1 MTLESELAIFR
12 QRITTDSYPMSIS
25 EIANLY
31 RDGELDIH
39 PEFQRIFRW
48 SSAQRTKLIESVL
61 LGIPLPS
68 IFVAQNEGG
77 VWDVVDGVQRLS
89 TLFQFMGLLRDDQDE
104 PIEPFVCEAG
114 PFLTS
119 LEGVAYE
126 SFEGAEKWLTR
137 AQQLDFKRSRIDVKI
152 IKRESDNRA
161 KYDLFQRLNSYG
173 SIATPQELR
182 NCLLVSLSRTHFDWL
197 QDVASSKDFKDVL
210 SLPERLIKEQ
220 YHLELALRFIT
231 LRSLPE
237 EDISRIGNIG
247 EFLSAAILSFVEKGY
262 SDLRVEKDAFDTCFR
277 TLNEA
282 LGGDALR
289 KLNPLTG
296 RTEGAFS
303 SSAFEVLALG
313 LGHYAPE
320 RVIEAEDVREA
331 RVTLWND
338 SAFAPGHATGQRADQ
353 RMKRTIPY
361 GRRLFS
367 A

>member
-1 MTLESELAIFR
+1 MALESELELYR
-12 QRITTDSYPMSIS
+12 QRINTDSYPMSIS

-31 RDGELDIH
+31 RDGEMDIH

-48 SSAQRTKLIESVL
+48 SGTQRTKLIESVL

-68 IFVAQNEGG
+68 IFVAQNEDG

-89 TLFQFMGLLRDDQDE
+89 TIFQFMGILRNDE
-104 PIEPFVCEAG
+104 GALVEPFVCEAA

-119 LEGVAYE
+119 LEGVSYE
-126 SFEGAEKWLTR
+126 PFEGADKPLTR
-137 AQQLDFKRSRIDVKI
+137 AQQLDFKRSRVDVKI

-197 QDVASSKDFKDVL
+197 QDVASSEDFKDVL
-210 SLPERLIKEQ
+210 TLPERLINEQ

-231 LRSLPE
+231 LRMLPE
-237 EDISRIGNIG
+237 DRISSIGNIG
-247 EFLSAAILSFVEKGY
+247 EFLSAEILTLVEKGY
-262 SDLRVEKDAFDTCFR
+262 AELRAEKEAFDECFR
-277 TLNEA
+277 ILNESI
-282 LGGDALR
+282 GGDAMR
-289 KLNPLTG
+289 KLNPVTG

-303 SSAFEVLALG
+303 STAFEVLALG
-313 LGHYAPE
+313 LGHYAPGRDFGTDE
-320 RVIEAEDVREA
+320 VRSAREA
-331 RVTLWND
+331 LWND
-338 SAFAPGHATGQRADQ
+338 PAFAPGHATGQRADQ

-367 A
+367 V

>member
-1 MTLESELAIFR
+1 MTLESELELYR

-31 RDGELDIH
+31 RDGEMDIH

-48 SSAQRTKLIESVL
+48 SGAQRTKLIESVL

-68 IFVAQNEGG
+68 IFVAQNEEG

-89 TLFQFMGLLRDDQDE
+89 TIFQFMGILRNDE
-104 PIEPFVCEAG
+104 GGIVEPFVCEAA

-126 SFEGAEKWLTR
+126 PFEGAEKALTR
-137 AQQLDFKRSRIDVKI
+137 AQQLDFKRSRVDVKI

-197 QDVASSKDFKDVL
+197 QDVASSKDFMEVL

-231 LRSLPE
+231 LRLLPE
-237 EDISRIGNIG
+237 DRISSIGNIG
-247 EFLSAAILSFVEKGY
+247 EFLSAEILSLVDKGY
-262 SDLRVEKDAFDTCFR
+262 SELRAEKEAFDFCFK
-277 TLNEA
+277 TLNDA
-282 LGGDALR
+282 LGGDAMR
-289 KLNPLTG
+289 KLNPATG

-303 SSAFEVLALG
+303 STAFEVLALG
-313 LGHYAPE
+313 LGHYAPGL
-320 RVIEAEDVREA
+320 VLGGGDVQQARE
-331 RVTLWND
+331 TLWND
-338 SAFAPGHATGQRADQ
+338 AAFAPGHATGQRADQ
-353 RMKRTIPY
+353 RMKRTIPF
-361 GRRLFS
+361 GRQLFS

>member
-1 MTLESELAIFR
+1 MTLESELEVYR

-31 RDGELDIH
+31 RDGEMDIH

-48 SSAQRTKLIESVL
+48 SGPQRTKLIESVL

-68 IFVAQNEGG
+68 IFVAQNEDG

-89 TLFQFMGLLRDDQDE
+89 TIFQFMGILRNDE
-104 PIEPFVCEAG
+104 GELVEPFVCESA

-126 SFEGAEKWLTR
+126 LFEGASKSLTR

-197 QDVASSKDFKDVL
+197 QDVASSKDFKEVL
-210 SLPERLIKEQ
+210 SLPERLINEQ

-231 LRSLPE
+231 LRQLPE
-237 EDISRIGNIG
+237 VRISSIGNIG
-247 EFLSAAILSFVEKGY
+247 EFLSAEILSLVEKGY
-262 SDLRVEKDAFDTCFR
+262 GELRAEKESFDSCFKI
-277 TLNEA
+277 LNEA
-282 LGGDALR
+282 LGGDAMR
-289 KLNPLTG
+289 KLNPTTG

-303 SSAFEVLALG
+303 STAFEVLALG
-313 LGHYAPE
+313 LGHYTPG
-320 RVIEAEDVREA
+320 RDFSPDDVRQG
-331 RVTLWND
+331 RVALWND
-338 SAFAPGHATGQRADQ
+338 PAFAPGHATGQRADQ

>member
-1 MTLESELAIFR
+1 MTLESELELYR

-31 RDGELDIH
+31 RDGEMDIH

-48 SSAQRTKLIESVL
+48 SGAQRTKLIESIL

-68 IFVAQNEGG
+68 IFVAQNEDG

-89 TLFQFMGLLRDDQDE
+89 TIFQFMGILRDDQGE
-104 PIEPFVCEAG
+104 LIEPFMCETA

-126 SFEGAEKWLTR
+126 LFEGAEKALTR
-137 AQQLDFKRSRIDVKI
+137 AQQLDFKRSRVDVKI

-182 NCLLVSLSRTHFDWL
+182 NCLLVSLSKTHFEWL
-197 QDVASSKDFKDVL
+197 QDVASSKDFQAVL
-210 SLPERLIKEQ
+210 NLPERLIKEQ
-220 YHLELALRFIT
+220 YHLELALRFIS
-231 LRSLPE
+231 LRLLPE
-237 EDISRIGNIG
+237 DKISSIGNIG
-247 EFLSAAILSFVEKGY
+247 EFLSAETLSLVEKGY
-262 SDLRVEKDAFDTCFR
+262 PELRSEKEAFDLCFR
-277 TLNEA
+277 ALNDS
-282 LGGDALR
+282 LGGDAMR
-289 KLNPLTG
+289 KLNPVTG

-303 SSAFEVLALG
+303 STAFEVLSLG

-320 RVIEAEDVREA
+320 RVPGESEVKRAREE
-331 RVTLWND
+331 LWND
-338 SAFAPGHATGQRADQ
+338 PAFAPGHATGQRADQ

-361 GRRLFS
+361 GRQLFS
-367 A
+367 V

>member
-1 MTLESELAIFR
+1 MTLESELELYR

-31 RDGELDIH
+31 RDGEMDIH

-48 SSAQRTKLIESVL
+48 SGAQRTKLIESVL

-68 IFVAQNEGG
+68 IFVAQNEDG

-89 TLFQFMGLLRDDQDE
+89 TIFQFMGILRDDE
-104 PIEPFVCEAG
+104 GELVEPFVCEAA

-126 SFEGAEKWLTR
+126 RFEGAEKTLTR
-137 AQQLDFKRSRIDVKI
+137 AQQLDFKRSRVDVKI

-210 SLPERLIKEQ
+210 NLPDRLVKEQ

-237 EDISRIGNIG
+237 ARISSIGNIG
-247 EFLSAAILSFVEKGY
+247 EFLSAEILSLVEQGY
-262 SDLRVEKDAFDTCFR
+262 AELRAEKEAFDICFK
-277 TLNEA
+277 TLNDA
-282 LGGDALR
+282 LGGDSMR
-289 KLNPLTG
+289 KLNPATG

-303 SSAFEVLALG
+303 STAFEVLALG

-320 RVIEAEDVREA
+320 RVPNGDDVQRARE
-331 RVTLWND
+331 TLWND
-338 SAFAPGHATGQRADQ
+338 PSFAPGHATGQRADQ

>member
-1 MTLESELAIFR
+1 MTLETELELYR

-31 RDGELDIH
+31 LDGEMDIH

-48 SSAQRTKLIESVL
+48 SASQRTKLIESVL

-68 IFVAQNEGG
+68 IFVAQNEDG

-89 TLFQFMGLLRDDQDE
+89 TIFQFMGILRDDDDE
-104 PIEPFVCEAG
+104 LIAPFVCESG
-114 PFLTS
+114 PFLKS
-119 LEGVAYE
+119 LEGVGYKPSEDAAR
-126 SFEGAEKWLTR
+126 SLTR
-137 AQQLDFKRSRIDVKI
+137 AQQLDFKRARIDIKI

-197 QDVASSKDFKDVL
+197 QELASSEDFKTVL
-210 SLPERLIKEQ
+210 NLPQRLIEEQ
-220 YHLELALRFIT
+220 YHLELALRFVA

-237 EDISRIGNIG
+237 ERITGIGNIG
-247 EFLSAAILSFVEKGY
+247 DFLSSEILSLVEKEH
-262 SDLRVEKDAFDTCFR
+262 SDLRAEKDAFDTCFR
-277 TLNEA
+277 LLREA
-282 LGGDALR
+282 LDGDAMR
-289 KLNPLTG
+289 KFNHVTG

-303 SSAFEVLALG
+303 LTAFEVLALG
-313 LGHYAPE
+313 LGHVTPE
-320 RVIEAEDVREA
+320 LKIDSEGVRQAREA
-331 RVTLWND
+331 LWSD
-338 SAFAPGHATGQRADQ
+338 AAFSPGHATGQRADQ

-361 GRRLFS
+361 GRQLLS